1 MDDGWRDAGWMD
13 EAVAA
18 PRGPPGPGRDKKAAG
33 PEPEPQPLA
42 MSSPAAL
49 REGYEHFDPRAYLR
63 NNYLPPRADFSSEE
77 FVVPWKLR
85 CLAETFA
92 SGEEKEARIPP
103 QTRCGMGKLRH
114 RAPADSGTA
123 PLALSGAGTPPYM
136 SCPLPR

>member
-1 MDDGWRDAGWMD
+1 
-13 EAVAA
+13 
-18 PRGPPGPGRDKKAAG
+18 
-33 PEPEPQPLA
+33 

-92 SGEEKEARIPP
+92 SGEGKAAGIRVGRGKWAGIPH
-103 QTRCGMGKLRH
+103 GLRWEGVKGQESH
-114 RAPADSGTA
+114 MERGWAGIPCVDSCRN
-123 PLALSGAGTPPYM
+123 P
-136 SCPLPR
+136 